1 MSMLV
6 KKLLKEFVILYHIL
20 DIVASFSTVLGQ
32 DCNQDILNGEGLY
45 SKACGMKKILIL
57 WRRGG
62 CGEGEGAC
70 GLPQREGR
78 AGPVKT
84 CKIIAWNTILML

>member
-6 KKLLKEFVILYHIL
+6 KKLLKEFSILYHIL
-20 DIVASFSTVLGQ
+20 DIVESFSTVLGQ
-32 DCNQDILNGEGLY
+32 DYNQDILNGEGLY

-62 CGEGEGAC
+62 WVAS
-70 GLPQREGR
+70 QREGQ
-78 AGPVKT
+78 
-84 CKIIAWNTILML
+84 